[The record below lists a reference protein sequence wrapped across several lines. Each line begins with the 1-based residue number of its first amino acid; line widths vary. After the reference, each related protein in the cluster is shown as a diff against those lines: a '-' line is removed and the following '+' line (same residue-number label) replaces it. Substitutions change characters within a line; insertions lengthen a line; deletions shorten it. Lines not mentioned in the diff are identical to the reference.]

1 MESVLLPELSVWL
14 DEQRARAETLLCVVD
29 RGSMMLETFVPIASH
44 ELHSSYVG
52 AGGDAVMASHLLV
65 VAELAPEPNST
76 TLAGRDLDRADD
88 RRHCLLEHLA
98 LLREALEWHCW
109 RAVRVD
115 VGEGALKLADS
126 IAGGHR

>member
-1 MESVLLPELSVWL
+1 MESVLLPELDVWL

-29 RGSMMLETFVPIASH
+29 RGSMMLESFVPIAAH

-52 AGGDAVMASHLLV
+52 ADDAVVASHLLV
-65 VAELAPEPNST
+65 VAEHAPEPNSM
-76 TLAGRDLDRADD
+76 TLAGFDLGRAAD

-98 LLREALEWHCW
+98 MLREALEWHCW

-115 VGEGALKLADS
+115 VGEEALRMADRL
-126 IAGGHR
+126 AGGPH